1 MDRDRMNH
9 LDPGTVAIAALN
21 NLDRVSDNDKEVQ
34 AVALAV
40 TLLAYSRRHG
50 ADTGDLFTVAN
61 NMLAS
66 KHVKHP
72 SFEALRLYVR
82 HEL

>member
-9 LDPGTVAIAALN
+9 LDPGAVAVEALN
-21 NLDRVSDNDKEVQ
+21 LLDRVSDRGKELQ

-50 ADTGDLFTVAN
+50 VDPGDLFTVAN